1 MWRYGN
7 TRRSGSRAGHHK
19 KEVPLPPDGGH
30 HDLVSVQNEGVR
42 RCSNQ
47 RLHTIMGFWQGFLC
61 TYSQF
66 FPKCIRLQI
75 TQVGLG
81 EIIISIQWR
90 FFLQMKALTFVKIIR
105 CCCLFQGWWQV
116 FLVQFTFYS
125 TICILFKRSML
136 GLSRLIRSIS
146 FSTDS
151 SGM

>member
-1 MWRYGN
+1 MRNIFTISSSKICQDSLRRSRTQPKTEPKQQMWRYGN

-30 HDLVSVQNEGVR
+30 HDMVSVQNEGVR

-75 TQVGLG
+75 TQ
-81 EIIISIQWR
+81 
-90 FFLQMKALTFVKIIR
+90 
-105 CCCLFQGWWQV
+105 
-116 FLVQFTFYS
+116 
-125 TICILFKRSML
+125 
-136 GLSRLIRSIS
+136 
-146 FSTDS
+146 
-151 SGM
+151 